1 MNEFRV
7 PVLRF
12 EKALSVGANTVV
24 PSDFLSR
31 LLISASI
38 WVLFSSSMKV
48 VNLPA
53 FFRIAVMSREP
64 EGVPE
69 GPEGTKGTEGASAG
83 GED

>member
-38 WVLFSSSMKV
+38 WVLFSSPMKV
-48 VNLPA
+48 VNLRA
-53 FFRIAVMSREP
+53 FLRIAVMSREP